1 MWSDAI
7 GKEFT
12 KMNEKVWHKIKREE
26 MQPGRRC
33 FKHKWVF
40 EIKRNGRFRAR
51 LVACGYSQIPGV
63 DFEQAYS
70 AVANDVT
77 FRIIIIIMLVWKLS
91 AIIFDVETAFLYGK
105 LDQKIYME
113 CPEGM
118 EHEEDECVQID
129 RAMYGLA
136 QASHVYYSTYS
147 KIIES
152 FRFKMC
158 PTDPCLFMRQDEDGI
173 CIILCYVDD
182 NLVVGNPKA
191 IEKLRKQLDESELT
205 YTVEE
210 KVTDYLSCEIQVAK
224 DGKSAWLGQ
233 PHMVNTIEKEFGEE
247 GSVMMR
253 DARDPSLWNCPSCR
267 GRRDSRYKSGVGMLM
282 YLLKHSRPDITNPI
296 REITKVLERCTQA
309 AYKEMPRCIK
319 FVLDTKLKG
328 LKVEPVSEDGK
339 WQLVVYSD
347 SDWAGDKDNRRSV
360 GSYIIFLNNVPIAWR
375 SKLQKTTSLSSS
387 EAEFY
392 ACGEAVKEVPFIGE
406 VLMFLG
412 IPLELPV
419 QFMCP
424 PLV

>member
-1 MWSDAI
+1 
-7 GKEFT
+7 
-12 KMNEKVWHKIKREE
+12 
-26 MQPGRRC
+26 
-33 FKHKWVF
+33 
-40 EIKRNGRFRAR
+40 
-51 LVACGYSQIPGV
+51 
-63 DFEQAYS
+63 
-70 AVANDVT
+70 
-77 FRIIIIIMLVWKLS
+77 
-91 AIIFDVETAFLYGK
+91 
-105 LDQKIYME
+105 
-113 CPEGM
+113 
-118 EHEEDECVQID
+118 
-129 RAMYGLA
+129 
-136 QASHVYYSTYS
+136 
-147 KIIES
+147 
-152 FRFKMC
+152 
-158 PTDPCLFMRQDEDGI
+158 
-173 CIILCYVDD
+173 
-182 NLVVGNPKA
+182 
-191 IEKLRKQLDESELT
+191 
-205 YTVEE
+205 VEE

-296 REITKVLERCTQA
+296 REITKVPGRCTQA

-392 ACGEAVKEVPFIGE
+392 ACGEAVKEVPFIGQ